1 MPRSV
6 EAKLREELRVA
17 NEKLRGS
24 EQDQGP
30 FFFHG
35 KQQKGTHPPQ
45 KGDLRKSNGI

>member
-24 EQDQGP
+24 EQDQWP
-30 FFFHG
+30 FFSWEAA
-35 KQQKGTHPPQ
+35 KGTHPPQ
-45 KGDLRKSNGI
+45 EGDLRESNGI

>member
-35 KQQKGTHPPQ
+35 KQQRVPTHPKKGT
-45 KGDLRKSNGI
+45 